1 MTMSQFDLS
10 IPQDIVKL
18 TVFETD
24 QNDIHTTKKIKEGH
38 VCDSGSVFDQISNYL
53 SFLEWDYLILYNP
66 ELGFHNM
73 YIPLYSRRNYLI
85 HDSLKGQLTYF
96 KKKID
101 VDRRLEIFLKGYY
114 GFELALWKVS

>member
-1 MTMSQFDLS
+1 MAMSQFGLPR
-10 IPQDIVKL
+10 PQDIVKL

-24 QNDIHTTKKIKEGH
+24 QNGIRTKKKIKEGH

-53 SFLEWDYLILYNP
+53 SFLEWDDLILYNP

-73 YIPLYSRRNYLI
+73 YIPLYTRSHYRIDN
-85 HDSLKGQLTYF
+85 SLQGELTYF

-101 VDRRLEIFLKGYY
+101 LDRRMDIFLKGYY
-114 GFELALWKVS
+114 GYELALWKVS